1 MAVEKERAREKR
13 GKRSRLSG
21 FRKYSTKGESK
32 KNGEKMKLDPTVM
45 RTMSGSDFRMLQA
58 VEKGM
63 AKGYEWVPVPLIAS
77 LASLRHGGAN
87 KILSTLLRDKLLSHD
102 KKQGYDGY
110 RVTNAGYDI
119 LALHHLKTISKLIVA
134 LGDKIGT
141 GKESDIYLA
150 MTPKGHQ
157 VVLKFHRLG
166 RTSFRNVK
174 KTRDYSVYDA
184 NNHRT
189 SHRRGGGVSN
199 GNNNS
204 TNSWLFL
211 SRKSALKEYAF
222 MKALYDVRYP
232 TPQPLGTNRH
242 IVVMTLVRGL
252 PLYQITRNRL
262 SAYQAESIFHQ
273 ATNLAVRLAKH
284 GLVHCDLNEFNL
296 LVDLSGIQKEALSV
310 DEDPYVRHSG
320 LSVAAE
326 TNTPGMLNARGIWE
340 RDDIDLQQHRNSG
353 GDDGSDDGDQVPLK
367 PIELLD
373 NGEPK
378 PIVTLIDFPQMV
390 STEHPNAKELYERD
404 MACLYKFFVHKLT
417 CNIPEEEKSKLCLTW
432 EEVLKQL
439 KDRNEERDDGDGY
452 DADDGGNKDSDGAV
466 EDDTASVCLAKK
478 AQLRLDQELKA
489 SGYSVEDSSRD
500 LELYYYKN
508 TSASNPAA
516 TVEEAPEGDVD
527 GEDDDGEEADDE
539 KQNGG
544 EVDEAALP
552 AVADD
557 DDVGIDNLDDNVS
570 IVSGATTS
578 SRFILPPDQ
587 LANLSREQLQEHA
600 RLRVKQ
606 QLDNQKKKGKQRGA
620 FRKHNNNKNYVKG
633 KRVLADFGL

>member
-1 MAVEKERAREKR
+1 
-13 GKRSRLSG
+13 
-21 FRKYSTKGESK
+21 
-32 KNGEKMKLDPTVM
+32 MKLDPTVM

-63 AKGYEWVPVPLIAS
+63 AKGHEWVPVPLIAS
-77 LASLRHGGAN
+77 LAALRHGGTH
-87 KILSTLLRDKLLSHD
+87 KILSNLLRDKLVSHD

-141 GKESDIYLA
+141 GKESDIYLG

-174 KTRDYSVYDA
+174 KTRDYSVYDS
-184 NNHRT
+184 NNHKN
-189 SHRRGGGVSN
+189 RRGGGESTNVH
-199 GNNNS
+199 NNS

-222 MKALYDVRYP
+222 MKALYDVNYP

-242 IVVMTLVRGL
+242 VVVMTLVRGV
-252 PLYQITRNRL
+252 PLYQISRNKL
-262 SAYQAESIFHQ
+262 SVYQSESIFYQ
-273 ATNLAVRLAKH
+273 ASELAIRLAKH

-296 LVDLSGIQKEALSV
+296 LIDLSGIQRDKLTV

-326 TNTPGMLNARGIWE
+326 TTPGMLNARGPWE
-340 RDDIDLQQHRNSG
+340 RDEIQQLQYQFQNNANLG
-353 GDDGSDDGDQVPLK
+353 VGDDHHSTTGSDDGTPKKV
-367 PIELLD
+367 IELLD

-404 MACLYKFFVHKLT
+404 MACLYKFFSHKLA
-417 CNIPEEEKSKLCLTW
+417 CSIPEEEQHKLCLTW
-432 EEVLKQL
+432 NQVLEQL
-439 KDRNEERDDGDGY
+439 HLPTTINKNNNNKSSSLSSSSTGDDNNNINDDGSNPTE
-452 DADDGGNKDSDGAV
+452 GNNNNNNTVV
-466 EDDTASVCLAKK
+466 EDDSASVCLAKK

-489 SGYSVEDSSRD
+489 SGYSVEDSTRD

-508 TSASNPAA
+508 PTTAP
-516 TVEEAPEGDVD
+516 VQEGEEQS
-527 GEDDDGEEADDE
+527 EDFDGEEEEEDEEDGDEDQGKGDVEEEGGRKDKWDGDD
-539 KQNGG
+539 
-544 EVDEAALP
+544 
-552 AVADD
+552 
-557 DDVGIDNLDDNVS
+557 GIDDGDHLDNAS
-570 IVSGATTS
+570 TVSGATRNS
-578 SRFILPPDQ
+578 FILPPEQ
-587 LANLSREQLQEHA
+587 LANMTREQLQEHA
-600 RLRVKQ
+600 KQRVKQ
-606 QLDNQKKKGKQRGA
+606 QLDSQKKKGRQRGA

-633 KRVLADFGL
+633 KRVLADHGL